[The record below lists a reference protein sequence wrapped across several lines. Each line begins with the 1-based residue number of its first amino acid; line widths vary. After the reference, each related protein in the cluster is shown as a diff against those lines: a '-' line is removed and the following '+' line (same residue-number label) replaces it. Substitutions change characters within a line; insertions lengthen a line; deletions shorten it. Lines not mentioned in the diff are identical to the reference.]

1 MAMIKCKECG
11 KDISNQAASCPHC
24 GAPVKKP
31 ARTYGCG
38 TAIILAAVVAI
49 PLVMF
54 MGSPRPVVRRPSK
67 PTPTVEACIEK
78 GIAYFKEMGS
88 YPALQAA
95 PNKGRSAEDVARER
109 CQRTPTAFGPLD
121 APK

>member
-11 KDISNQAASCPHC
+11 KDISNQATSCPHC
-24 GAPVKKP
+24 GVPVKKP
-31 ARTYGCG
+31 ARTFGCG
-38 TAIILAAVVAI
+38 TAIILATVVAI

-54 MGSPRPVVRRPSK
+54 MGSPGPVVHRPSAPK
-67 PTPTVEACIEK
+67 PTVTACVEK

-88 YPALQAA
+88 YPTLQAA
-95 PNKGRSAEDVARER
+95 PNKGRNAEDVARER